1 MGEKT
6 GNALTTRVKKAVVNA
21 IEKASTN
28 PNGMFAVAELG
39 NAYAA
44 VLAAEAQASAA
55 GVGTKLLEEINN
67 L

>member
-1 MGEKT
+1 MEDET
-6 GNALTTRVKKAVVNA
+6 SNALTTRVKKAVANT
-21 IEKASTN
+21 IEKAATN
-28 PNGMFAVAELG
+28 PDGMFAVAELG

>member
-1 MGEKT
+1 
-6 GNALTTRVKKAVVNA
+6 
-21 IEKASTN
+21 
-28 PNGMFAVAELG
+28 MFAVAELG

-44 VLAAEAQASAA
+44 ILAAEDQASAA

>member
-1 MGEKT
+1 MANT
-6 GNALTTRVKKAVVNA
+6 
-21 IEKASTN
+21 IEKAATN
-28 PNGMFAVAELG
+28 PDGMFAVAELG